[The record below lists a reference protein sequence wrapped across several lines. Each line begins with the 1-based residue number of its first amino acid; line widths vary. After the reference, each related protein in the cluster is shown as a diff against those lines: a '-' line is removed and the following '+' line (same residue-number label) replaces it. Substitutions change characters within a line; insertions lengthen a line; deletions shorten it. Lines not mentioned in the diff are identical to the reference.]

1 MALPII
7 HSGKPEIQILWL
19 ITIIKTDL
27 CRIQVL
33 GMRADGRPHYELWV
47 DGRPH
52 YEPYLLL
59 SIDLT

>member
-1 MALPII
+1 M
-7 HSGKPEIQILWL
+7 

-27 CRIQVL
+27 CRMQVL